1 MLYSLQCSNF
11 FREKIVNNGNV
22 KIFMFGLSLILS
34 GCATIPPK
42 TDVLVNQLD
51 GPLAQL
57 QVDTKQLHQRM
68 QRLTEDKSC
77 RETAECKVLAVG
89 SRPCGGPEQ
98 YLPYSALNTD
108 EKLLAIT
115 NDRYT
120 KLKQQQ
126 QQRLGLRSTCQMQP
140 EPSVECKMR
149 QCSLV
154 E

>member
-1 MLYSLQCSNF
+1 
-11 FREKIVNNGNV
+11 VNNGKFCMFV
-22 KIFMFGLSLILS
+22 FGLSLMVS
-34 GCATIPPK
+34 GCTSIPK
-42 TDVLVNQLD
+42 QTSGLVNQLD

-98 YLPYSALNTD
+98 YLAYSAINTD

-126 QQRLGLRSTCQMQP
+126 QQRLGLRSTCQMLP
-140 EPSVECKMR
+140 EPLAQCKLR

-154 E
+154 Q

>member
-1 MLYSLQCSNF
+1 M
-11 FREKIVNNGNV
+11 NNAKMYV
-22 KIFMFGLSLILS
+22 LMFGVSLLAS
-34 GCATIPPK
+34 GCTTLPK
-42 TDVLVNQLD
+42 QTDGLVNQLD

-57 QVDTKQLHQRM
+57 QVDTKQLYQRM

-77 RETAECKVLAVG
+77 RETTECKILAVG

-98 YLPYSALNTD
+98 YLAYSAVNTD

-126 QQRLGLRSTCQMQP
+126 QQRLGLRSTCQMLP
-140 EPSVECKMR
+140 EPLAQCKLR

>member
-1 MLYSLQCSNF
+1 M
-11 FREKIVNNGNV
+11 V
-22 KIFMFGLSLILS
+22 S
-34 GCATIPPK
+34 GCTTIPK
-42 TDVLVNQLD
+42 QTNGLVSQLD

-89 SRPCGGPEQ
+89 NRPCGGPEQ
-98 YLPYSALNTD
+98 YLPYSAVNTD

-126 QQRLGLRSTCQMQP
+126 QQRLGMRSTCQMLPTPLAQ
-140 EPSVECKMR
+140 CKLR

>member
-1 MLYSLQCSNF
+1 MN
-11 FREKIVNNGNV
+11 IV
-22 KIFMFGLSLILS
+22 KIYGLMCGLLMLIS
-34 GCATIPPK
+34 GCTTLPK
-42 TDVLVNQLD
+42 QTDGLVNQLD

-98 YLPYSALNTD
+98 YLAYSAVNTD
-108 EKLLAIT
+108 EKLLEIT

-126 QQRLGLRSTCQMQP
+126 QQRLGLRSTCQMLP
-140 EPSVECKMR
+140 EPLAQCKMR

>member
-1 MLYSLQCSNF
+1 
-11 FREKIVNNGNV
+11 VNNGKV
-22 KIFMFGLSLILS
+22 CMFVFGLSLMVS
-34 GCATIPPK
+34 GCTSIPK
-42 TDVLVNQLD
+42 QTNGLVNQLD

-98 YLPYSALNTD
+98 YLAYSAINTD

-115 NDRYT
+115 NDRYS

-126 QQRLGLRSTCQMQP
+126 QQRLGLRSTCQMLP
-140 EPSVECKMR
+140 EPLAQCKLR

-154 E
+154 Q

>member
-1 MLYSLQCSNF
+1 MNNHRVYSI
-11 FREKIVNNGNV
+11 IV
-22 KIFMFGLSLILS
+22 GLSFIVS
-34 GCATIPPK
+34 GCTTIPK
-42 TDVLVNQLD
+42 QQEGLVNQLD

-57 QVDTKQLHQRM
+57 QVDTKQLYQRM

-98 YLPYSALNTD
+98 YLPYSSVNTD

-126 QQRLGLRSTCQMQP
+126 QQRLGMRSTCQMLPAPVAACQ
-140 EPSVECKMR
+140 MR
-149 QCSLV
+149 QCSVV

>member
-1 MLYSLQCSNF
+1 
-11 FREKIVNNGNV
+11 VNNV
-22 KIFMFGLSLILS
+22 KVYLLLSMLSTLVS
-34 GCATIPPK
+34 GCTTIPK
-42 TDVLVNQLD
+42 QTDGLINQLD

-77 RETAECKVLAVG
+77 RETTECKVLAVG
-89 SRPCGGPEQ
+89 NRPCGGPEQ
-98 YLPYSALNTD
+98 YLAYSAVHTD

-126 QQRLGLRSTCQMQP
+126 QQRLGLRSTCQMLP
-140 EPSVECKMR
+140 EPIAQCKLR
-149 QCSLV
+149 QCTLV
-154 E
+154 L

>member
-1 MLYSLQCSNF
+1 MNNAKIYML
-11 FREKIVNNGNV
+11 
-22 KIFMFGLSLILS
+22 MFGLSMLAS
-34 GCATIPPK
+34 GCNTIPK
-42 TDVLVNQLD
+42 QKEGLVNQLD

-57 QVDTKQLHQRM
+57 QVDTKQLYQRM

-77 RETAECKVLAVG
+77 RETTECKVLPVG

-98 YLPYSALNTD
+98 YLAYSAINTD

-126 QQRLGLRSTCQMQP
+126 QQRLGMRSTCQMLPTPIAQ
-140 EPSVECKMR
+140 CQLR
-149 QCSLV
+149 QCSIV

>member
-1 MLYSLQCSNF
+1 MN
-11 FREKIVNNGNV
+11 IV
-22 KIFMFGLSLILS
+22 KIYGLMCGLLMLIS
-34 GCATIPPK
+34 GCTTLPK
-42 TDVLVNQLD
+42 QTDGLVNQLD

-98 YLPYSALNTD
+98 YLAYSAVNTD

-126 QQRLGLRSTCQMQP
+126 QQRLGLRSTCQMLP
-140 EPSVECKMR
+140 EPLAQCKMR

>member
-1 MLYSLQCSNF
+1 
-11 FREKIVNNGNV
+11 
-22 KIFMFGLSLILS
+22 MFGLSLLVS
-34 GCATIPPK
+34 GCATIPK
-42 TDVLVNQLD
+42 QTEGLVNQLD

-77 RETAECKVLAVG
+77 RESAECKVLAVG
-89 SRPCGGPEQ
+89 IRPCGGPEQ
-98 YLPYSALNTD
+98 YLAYSAINTD

-126 QQRLGLRSTCQMQP
+126 QQRLGLRSTCQMLPQP
-140 EPSVECKMR
+140 IAQCKLR
-149 QCSLV
+149 QCTLIQ
-154 E
+154 

>member
-1 MLYSLQCSNF
+1 MNSG
-11 FREKIVNNGNV
+11 KIYGLMV
-22 KIFMFGLSLILS
+22 GLSLMLN
-34 GCATIPPK
+34 GCTSIPK
-42 TDVLVNQLD
+42 QNAGLVNQLD

-57 QVDTKQLHQRM
+57 QVDTKQLYQRM

-77 RETAECKVLAVG
+77 REDNECKVLAVG

-98 YLPYSALNTD
+98 FIPYSAVNTD

-115 NDRYT
+115 NDRHT

-126 QQRLGLRSTCQMQP
+126 QQRLGLRSSCQILL
-140 EPSVECKMR
+140 EPIAQCKMR

-154 E
+154 Q

>member
-1 MLYSLQCSNF
+1 M
-11 FREKIVNNGNV
+11 NNGKV
-22 KIFMFGLSLILS
+22 CMFMFGLSLMVS
-34 GCATIPPK
+34 GCTTIPK
-42 TDVLVNQLD
+42 QTDGLVNQLD

-98 YLPYSALNTD
+98 YLAYSAINTD

-126 QQRLGLRSTCQMQP
+126 QQRLGLRSTCQMLP
-140 EPSVECKMR
+140 EPLAQCQLR

-154 E
+154 Q

>member
-1 MLYSLQCSNF
+1 MNNHRIYSI
-11 FREKIVNNGNV
+11 IV
-22 KIFMFGLSLILS
+22 GLSFIVS
-34 GCATIPPK
+34 GCTTIPK
-42 TDVLVNQLD
+42 QQEGLVNQLD

-57 QVDTKQLHQRM
+57 QVDTKQLYQRM

-98 YLPYSALNTD
+98 YLPYSTVNTD

-126 QQRLGLRSTCQMQP
+126 QQRLGMRSTCQMLP
-140 EPSVECKMR
+140 EPVAACTLR
-149 QCSLV
+149 QCSFV